1 MYLLIDSPV
10 TNQFNLGSNMTQ
22 LVEIDD
28 FEEITGLA
36 PKLCYIISLVTEFLI
51 SDVVAV
57 LFLLFDKYGEDPM
70 KRSLYNRINSQ
81 GAYPLIFS
89 SLLCTPAW
97 TWRVFIGPRKTFVAD
112 VVVFIANSCT
122 IWILLCLTEAI
133 VVRAVLLTK
142 FKYIIGIN
150 DNFFSIFMFM
160 FNAGFTFGYQIGLF
174 YLGSLGSDEL
184 LTGSMIMVMT
194 ILCKIK

>member
-1 MYLLIDSPV
+1 MYLLIDSTV
-10 TNQFNLGSNMTQ
+10 TDQSNLELNMTQ
-22 LVEIDD
+22 HVEIDD

-89 SLLCTPAW
+89 SLVCTPAW
-97 TWRVFIGPRKTFVAD
+97 IWRVFIGPLNTFLAD
-112 VVVFIANSCT
+112 AEVVDS
-122 IWILLCLTEAI
+122 
-133 VVRAVLLTK
+133 
-142 FKYIIGIN
+142 
-150 DNFFSIFMFM
+150 
-160 FNAGFTFGYQIGLF
+160 
-174 YLGSLGSDEL
+174 
-184 LTGSMIMVMT
+184 
-194 ILCKIK
+194 